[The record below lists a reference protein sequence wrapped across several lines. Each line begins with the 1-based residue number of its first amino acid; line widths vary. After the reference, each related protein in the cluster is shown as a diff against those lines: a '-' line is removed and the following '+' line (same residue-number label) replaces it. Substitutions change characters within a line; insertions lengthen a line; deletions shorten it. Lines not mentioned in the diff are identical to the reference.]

1 VRQYSKSLL
10 LIDDSPDDRFLFS
23 RELTK
28 RGFDVIATDS
38 PEDAMAAIV
47 AGRVGCLVADHI
59 ISVRRSEFAEVVKGV
74 RNDIP
79 IIVLS
84 GAPYSREPLPPGAV
98 FVSKQKPD
106 ELIKRVEDCMQRW
119 ALKRDTD

>member
-1 VRQYSKSLL
+1 MRQHSKSVL

-28 RGFDVIATDS
+28 NGFDVLATDS
-38 PEDAMAAIV
+38 PEEAMAAIM
-47 AGRVGCLVADHI
+47 AGSVGCLVADHI

-84 GAPYSREPLPPGAV
+84 GASRPREPLPAGAV
-98 FVSKQKPD
+98 FVSKHNVA
-106 ELIKRVEDCMQRW
+106 ELVNRVEECMHRW
-119 ALKRDTD
+119 ALKRDKE